1 MNRQPASQ
9 IDIAA
14 FWPQGPRT
22 RISGE
27 LQAGLDGKAADTAQA
42 PATEQAS
49 DQAPG
54 SAIATTAWQLT
65 KRLNNAMPGPW
76 DRQRLPLD
84 QIEAAVR
91 YDGQQW
97 LLEQA
102 QIAIGSGSIDAQG
115 RFEPATKVFEG
126 QAKVQRLDPAAL
138 YSLLEAA
145 PLQGELRASTT
156 AEQQVDFSVDI
167 QAAAAPAGA
176 KRQPLRIEKL
186 ATKGRV
192 SLEDFERAVTA
203 IPEVQT
209 VEHVLGLYDYRLRVV
224 ARDIADFERRLD
236 DDISAVII
244 SHMRGHTSDM
254 DAIMALCNARDIPV
268 IEDAAHSLGTEWHGQ
283 KIGTIGAIGCFS
295 FQSYKLVNAGEGGI
309 LITDDADLVAR
320 AVIMSGAYEHTWQ
333 KHKAPEGDNT
343 GALELAF
350 ARWQNMLP
358 LYNLRLNN
366 MSAAMIRPQL
376 LEVPRRV
383 RDGRANHDYVAGLL
397 NASPWLTVP
406 EKLAPEERAPD
417 SIQFNIV
424 NMDDDQVLAFQA
436 AANARGVKVQVFG
449 RSTDNARAF
458 WNWQFIKDLPELP
471 KTRAMLMNACDVR
484 LPARLTKDELDI
496 IAGALTGAAEDV
508 MTPQQAAYG
517 T

>member
-1 MNRQPASQ
+1 MTLPPNVYDAEPIPPSAREE
-9 IDIAA
+9 IDRLL
-14 FWPQGPRT
+14 Q
-22 RISGE
+22 SGD
-27 LQAGLDGKAADTAQA
+27 LFRYTAPENA
-42 PATEQAS
+42 P
-49 DQAPG
+49 
-54 SAIATTAWQLT
+54 
-65 KRLNNAMPGPW
+65 
-76 DRQRLPLD
+76 
-84 QIEAAVR
+84 V
-91 YDGQQW
+91 
-97 LLEQA
+97 
-102 QIAIGSGSIDAQG
+102 
-115 RFEPATKVFEG
+115 
-126 QAKVQRLDPAAL
+126 
-138 YSLLEAA
+138 SLLEAEFA
-145 PLQGELRASTT
+145 KMM
-156 AEQQVDFSVDI
+156 
-167 QAAAAPAGA
+167 GA
-176 KRQPLRIEKL
+176 KYALAVSSCSAALFLSLKALNLPRDARVLIPGFTFAAVPSSVVHADCTPVLCEVGENYRI
-186 ATKGRV
+186 
-192 SLEDFERAVTA
+192 
-203 IPEVQT
+203 
-209 VEHVLGLYDYRLRVV
+209 
-224 ARDIADFERRLD
+224 DIADFERRLD